1 MSCEYYDNI
10 PMYNEYSSLNSI
22 LMASLYSENS
32 RDLIIKNAKKWDSSN
47 KYKLLIKRI
56 VNKNKRQ
63 LDILKELYLLNP
75 DEIFIDNMFFLKD
88 ASNKQKFGKELK
100 ASGLKK
106 INWIDDFII
115 DFYRSLDISC
125 LDIYKIEDNCYI
137 NLYKFIEW
145 KLKIDKYSTELNI
158 SSFDKLKLKENLI
171 FPKNPD
177 VLIVFDNELNKSIKK
192 NYIDPFVNTIKES
205 GNETIN
211 TLLKSVFVSN
221 NKYNIKEDEDIT
233 LNGEDYILDSI
244 LLRFG
249 DKSIVGFKCNG
260 EKYVYNNFSSS
271 TESPCSVIKFDWKYN
286 KGNYCYNPD
295 KCELEYDNIE
305 ELCFD
310 FNKGDKTLIYIKKGK
325 VNPEIPEIPEIPESK
340 ILEIIMKIK
349 EMKPHEKKE
358 EINKHELMEANNE
371 KKGEI
376 NKYEKVLSSEGSDSI
391 ELIEKKL
398 LRYYMIDY
406 IKKLRANPEAEA
418 EDIPAPVD
426 KDQ

>member
-32 RDLIIKNAKKWDSSN
+32 RDMIIKNAKKWDSSN
-47 KYKLLIKRI
+47 KYKLLIKKI

-88 ASNKQKFGKELK
+88 ELNKKNFVKDLK
-100 ASGLKK
+100 GLGLKK

-125 LDIYKIEDNCYI
+125 LDIYKIKDNCYI
-137 NLYKFIEW
+137 NLYKFIGW
-145 KLKIDKYSTELNI
+145 KLKKDEKYSTELNI
-158 SSFDKLKLKENLI
+158 SSFLKIKENKMI
-171 FPKNPD
+171 PKNPD
-177 VLIVFDNELNKSIKK
+177 VLIVFDNELNKSIKN
-192 NYIDPFVNTIKES
+192 NYIDPFVDTISES
-205 GNETIN
+205 GNEEKEIN
-211 TLLKSVFVSN
+211 FKRYLEQVFVSED
-221 NKYNIKEDEDIT
+221 KYNIDINDEEVIT
-233 LNGEDYILDSI
+233 LNGEEYILDSI

-249 DKSIVGFKCNG
+249 DKSVVGFKCNG

-295 KCELEYDNIE
+295 KCELEYDNMKDIK

-310 FNKGDKTLIYIKKGK
+310 FNEGNKTLIYIKKNK
-325 VNPEIPEIPEIPESK
+325 DNIVIPDILDIPDSY

-349 EMKPHEKKE
+349 EMKNAELMNEFNKYKKILSSDDEKS
-358 EINKHELMEANNE
+358 ISTRELME
-371 KKGEI
+371 KT
-376 NKYEKVLSSEGSDSI
+376 
-391 ELIEKKL
+391 L
-398 LRYYMIDY
+398 LRDYMKIY
-406 IKKLRANPEAEA
+406 IETLREQKEEPKINGE
-418 EDIPAPVD
+418 V
-426 KDQ
+426 

>member
-32 RDLIIKNAKKWDSSN
+32 RDMIIKNAKKWDSSN

-88 ASNKQKFGKELK
+88 SSNKQKFGKELTE
-100 ASGLKK
+100 SGLKK

-125 LDIYKIEDNCYI
+125 LDIYKINDNCYL
-137 NLYKFIEW
+137 NLYKFIGW
-145 KLKIDKYSTELNI
+145 KLIKDEKYSTELNI
-158 SSFDKLKLKENLI
+158 SSFLKIKENKMI
-171 FPKNPD
+171 PKNPD

-192 NYIDPFVNTIKES
+192 NYIDPFVATISKS
-205 GNETIN
+205 GNEEN
-211 TLLKSVFVSN
+211 KFKRYLEQVFVSED
-221 NKYNIKEDEDIT
+221 KYNIDINDEEVIT
-233 LNGEDYILDSI
+233 LNGEEYILDSI

-249 DKSIVGFKCNG
+249 DKSVVGFKCNG

-295 KCELEYDNIE
+295 KCELEYDNMKDIK

-310 FNKGDKTLIYIKKGK
+310 FNEGNKTLIYIKKNK
-325 VNPEIPEIPEIPESK
+325 DNVVIPDIPDSN

-349 EMKPHEKKE
+349 AMTNTELMNEFNKYKKILSSDDKKP
-358 EINKHELMEANNE
+358 IFTRELME
-371 KKGEI
+371 KT
-376 NKYEKVLSSEGSDSI
+376 
-391 ELIEKKL
+391 L
-398 LRYYMIDY
+398 LRDYMIDY
-406 IKKLRANPEAEA
+406 IKKLKEEPEPEPEVEVEEIPKSAE
-418 EDIPAPVD
+418 
-426 KDQ
+426 

>member
-75 DEIFIDNMFFLKD
+75 DEIFIDNMFFLKN
-88 ASNKQKFGKELK
+88 SENKQKFGKELK
-100 ASGLKK
+100 ASGLTK

-115 DFYRSLDISC
+115 DFYRGLDISC
-125 LDIYKIEDNCYI
+125 LDIYKIDDNYYI
-137 NLYKFIEW
+137 NLYKFIQW
-145 KLKIDKYSTELNI
+145 KLEKDKYSTELNI
-158 SSFDKLKLKENLI
+158 SSFSKLKENLI
-171 FPKNPD
+171 FPNNPD
-177 VLIVFDNELNKSIKK
+177 VLIVFDDKLNDSIKM
-192 NYIDPFVNTIKES
+192 NYIVPFLNTIKES
-205 GNETIN
+205 KDETIN

-221 NKYNIKEDEDIT
+221 NKYKIDINEDEVIT
-233 LNGEDYILDSI
+233 LNGEKYILDSI

-310 FNKGDKTLIYIKKGK
+310 FNKGNKTLIYIKIDK
-325 VNPEIPEIPEIPESK
+325 VNPEIQEIPDIPDSK
-340 ILEIIMKIK
+340 ILEIIIKIK
-349 EMKPHEKKE
+349 AMKLNIKRE
-358 EINKHELMEANNE
+358 EI
-371 KKGEI
+371 KKYDKAI
-376 NKYEKVLSSEGSDSI
+376 SSEGSDSI

-406 IKKLRANPEAEA
+406 IKELRANPEAEV
-418 EDIPAPVD
+418 EDTPVSVD
-426 KDQ
+426 KVQ

>member
-1 MSCEYYDNI
+1 
-10 PMYNEYSSLNSI
+10 
-22 LMASLYSENS
+22 
-32 RDLIIKNAKKWDSSN
+32 
-47 KYKLLIKRI
+47 
-56 VNKNKRQ
+56 
-63 LDILKELYLLNP
+63 
-75 DEIFIDNMFFLKD
+75 
-88 ASNKQKFGKELK
+88 
-100 ASGLKK
+100 
-106 INWIDDFII
+106 
-115 DFYRSLDISC
+115 
-125 LDIYKIEDNCYI
+125 
-137 NLYKFIEW
+137 
-145 KLKIDKYSTELNI
+145 LNI
-158 SSFDKLKLKENLI
+158 SSFLKIKENII

-177 VLIVFDNELNKSIKK
+177 VLIVFDDELNKSIKN
-192 NYIDPFVNTIKES
+192 NYIDPFVTTIENS
-205 GNETIN
+205 GVDKIKTFIE
-211 TLLKSVFVSN
+211 SVFVSN

-325 VNPEIPEIPEIPESK
+325 VNPEIPEIPESK

>member
-75 DEIFIDNMFFLKD
+75 DEIFIDNMFFLKN
-88 ASNKQKFGKELK
+88 SENKQKFGKELK
-100 ASGLKK
+100 ASGLTK

-115 DFYRSLDISC
+115 DFYRSLYISC
-125 LDIYKIEDNCYI
+125 LDIYKIDDNCYL
-137 NLYKFIEW
+137 NLYKFIQW
-145 KLKIDKYSTELNI
+145 KLQKDKYSTELNI
-158 SSFDKLKLKENLI
+158 SSFEKLKENLI
-171 FPKNPD
+171 FPTNPD
-177 VLIVFDNELNKSIKK
+177 VLIVFDNELNDSIKN
-192 NYIDPFVNTIKES
+192 NYIDPFLNTIKES
-205 GNETIN
+205 KDDKIN

-221 NKYNIKEDEDIT
+221 NKYKIDINEDEVIT
-233 LNGEDYILDSI
+233 LNGEKYILDSI

-271 TESPCSVIKFDWKYN
+271 TESQCSVIKFDWKYN

-310 FNKGDKTLIYIKKGK
+310 FNKGNKTLIYIKIDK
-325 VNPEIPEIPEIPESK
+325 VNPKIPEIPDSK
-340 ILEIIMKIK
+340 ILEFIMKIK
-349 EMKPHEKKE
+349 AMKLNEKKE
-358 EINKHELMEANNE
+358 EIDKFKLKEANNE
-371 KKGEI
+371 YDKAI
-376 NKYEKVLSSEGSDSI
+376 SSEGSDSI
-391 ELIEKKL
+391 ELIEKQL

-406 IKKLRANPEAEA
+406 IKELRANPEAEV
-418 EDIPAPVD
+418 EDTPVSVD
-426 KDQ
+426 KVQ